1 MKGARSILVA
11 GLLIVSV
18 QLVADSP
25 SSAARMIQ
33 PCSSENLIV
42 MASGWFGAAGTGAMT
57 FDIVNRGPACRI
69 SGYPDVSFENSSA
82 IEVDHRDIHTSSM
95 LFAEPRAVVLAL
107 ARDGV
112 ATFGVSWSD
121 NPVNGRS
128 YNKTCPE
135 TARALVTLRRGVGSL
150 FGEIPINP
158 RPCADVLLVTPIEP
172 GTWPRL
178 NE

>member
-1 MKGARSILVA
+1 MAS
-11 GLLIVSV
+11 GLLIESI

-25 SSAARMIQ
+25 SSATRVIQ
-33 PCSSENLIV
+33 PCTSDNLWV

-57 FDIVNRGPACRI
+57 FDIVNRGPAGRI

-82 IEVDHRDIHTSSM
+82 LVVDHRDVHTSSM
-95 LFAEPRAVVLAL
+95 LFAEPRAAVLEL

-112 ATFGVSWSD
+112 VTFGVSWSD
-121 NPVNGRS
+121 NPVNNLP

-135 TARALVTLRRGVGSL
+135 TARAVVTLLRGVESL
-150 FGEIPINP
+150 FGEIPINS
-158 RPCADVLLVTPIEP
+158 RPCGDVLLVTPIEP
-172 GTWPRL
+172 GTWPRA